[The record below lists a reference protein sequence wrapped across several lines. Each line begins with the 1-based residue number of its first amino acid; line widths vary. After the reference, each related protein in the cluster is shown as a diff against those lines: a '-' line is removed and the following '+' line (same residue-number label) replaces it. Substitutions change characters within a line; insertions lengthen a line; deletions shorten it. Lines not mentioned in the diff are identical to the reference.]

1 MASSSSSAPQ
11 PRGGKYCV
19 AGGPNQATCTNSRHT
34 DGISI
39 HTLPDEEKAP
49 ERRKKWV
56 RFVRKHRPHFTPSR
70 SQVLCSAHFEQSSFT
85 MNVSVSISLG
95 MKRKLTETA
104 VLTVDVAGIVVP
116 STEELIWERKRRQV
130 RAYH

>member
-1 MASSSSSAPQ
+1 MTTRSSSAPQ

-56 RFVRKHRPHFTPSR
+56 RFVRTHRPHFTPSR
-70 SQVLCSAHFEQSSFT
+70 SSVLCSAHFEESSFT
-85 MNVSVSISLG
+85 MNVSVSSSLG

-104 VLTVDVAGIVVP
+104 VPTVDVAGIVVP
-116 STEELIWERKRRQV
+116 SIEELISS
-130 RAYH
+130 YI